1 MTQKPILYFFISI
14 LLNLGANTWAQ
25 PVLSPDPDPTFLV
38 EARARNGASG
48 FEGVIFTPGDP
59 SPGTVATQLNPVG
72 APAWTY
78 GQNHPFEFRYIAATG
93 TCIWNIDFNLDGDFL
108 DAEESTTSV
117 SPGLVDRGFEYVN
130 IWMQGSTVPSLSVT
144 VNNFTLNGVNFGNF
158 SSTASAPTTQLF
170 EETSGKFTNILATGT
185 VNFSG
190 GNGQERPRFWIR
202 LGALVVLPN
211 QLLEF
216 TVKKEGNNRILEW
229 LTENEN
235 ATREFNIER
244 SADGIDFQ
252 MIGTVKAKNIPGINQ
267 YTFTDREP
275 MAGTAYYRLK
285 TIDLDGRNTL
295 SSLLRANESSRLTER
310 QIYPNPSNGN
320 FSITLPDASP
330 AIIRIFNMSGKI
342 IIEKTTKSQA
352 ISFNIGHTPPGI
364 YFVTIFQQGQATTQR
379 LLIQ

>member
-1 MTQKPILYFFISI
+1 MLQKPILYFFISI
-14 LLNLGANTWAQ
+14 LLSLGVNTWAQ

-48 FEGVIFTPGDP
+48 YEGVIFTPGDP
-59 SPGTVATQLNPVG
+59 SPGTGATQLNPVG

-93 TCIWNIDFNLDGDFL
+93 TCIWNIDFNRDGDFL
-108 DAEESTTSV
+108 DAEESATSV
-117 SPGLVDRGFEYVN
+117 SPTLVDRGFEYVN
-130 IWMQGSTVPSLSVT
+130 IWMQGSTVPSLSVS

-158 SSTASAPTTQLF
+158 SSTSSTPTTQLF

-211 QLLEF
+211 QLIEF
-216 TVKKEGNNRILEW
+216 TVKKDGNNRILEW

-252 MIGTVKAKNIPGINQ
+252 TIGTVIAKNLPGINQ
-267 YTFTDREP
+267 YTFTDRGTS
-275 MAGTAYYRLK
+275 MGTAFYRLK
-285 TIDLDGRNTL
+285 TIDLDGRYTL
-295 SSLLRANESSRLTER
+295 SSLLKTNERSKLNAL
-310 QIYPNPSNGN
+310 QIYPNPSKGS
-320 FSITLPDASP
+320 FSIILPNESP
-330 AIIRIFNMSGKI
+330 ANIRILNLSGKTI
-342 IIEKTTKSQA
+342 LERSTKSQS
-352 ISFNIGHTPPGI
+352 INFNLGQTPPGI
-364 YFVTIFQQGQATTQR
+364 YFVTIFQQGQATTER